1 MRRREFIQCL
11 LPLAGMPLVFP
22 MWSVAN
28 ALGQSRLRK
37 FASVPDDGRV
47 LVLVQLAGGNDGLNT
62 IVPYGYDEYYNA
74 RPQLAIPK
82 ADIIDINGEI
92 GFHPS
97 LLNMKKLLDNDR
109 LAIVQGVGY
118 PNPNRSHFKSTDIW
132 LTASDSDQIQETGW
146 LGRYFDQ
153 VCPPEE
159 DSGTGAACV
168 SSGPPAIQIGL
179 TSSLALL
186 GKNPRGIALRDP
198 LAFYNLVSKQSDSHG
213 SDPSPVPQTT
223 AERELAFLRETASAA
238 FSYADE
244 IKNASE
250 LGKNTVEYPQTSLAE
265 QLAIVA
271 RLIAG
276 GLSTRIY
283 VVSLKG
289 FDTHANQLGTH
300 AGLLQQVADAIWAFQ
315 QDLDNLGLS
324 DRVIGMCFSEFGR
337 RVYENASS
345 GTDHGTA
352 APMLL
357 FGKPIQG
364 GIYGPHPSL
373 SDLDRGDLRF
383 VYDFRQLY
391 ATLLEHWLAYNSVDV
406 LGTAYSTLP
415 LIDGKITGTSG
426 RNIIPD
432 RIYLAQNY
440 PNPFN
445 PATTIEYGLP
455 TPAEVEISVYSIL
468 GRRIKTLFKGHQ
480 SAGVHRMQWRPNGL
494 PSGTYLIQL
503 RAGNAKWVRK
513 ARYVK

>member
-1 MRRREFIQCL
+1 MQRREFIQCL

-22 MWSVAN
+22 IWNVAN
-28 ALGQSRLRK
+28 ALGHSKLRK

-62 IVPYGYDEYYNA
+62 IVPFGHDEYYNA
-74 RPQLAIPK
+74 RPQLGIPK
-82 ADIIDINGEI
+82 QNILDINGEI

-97 LLNMKKLLDNDR
+97 LLNLKKLLDNDR
-109 LAIVQGVGY
+109 LGIVQGVGY

-132 LTASDSDQIQETGW
+132 LTASDSDQLQDTGW
-146 LGRYFDQ
+146 LGRYFDR

-159 DSGTGAACV
+159 DSGTGASCV
-168 SSGPPAIQIGL
+168 SAGPPAIQIGL

-198 LAFYNLVSKQSDSHG
+198 LAFYNLVARQSDAHG

-244 IKNASE
+244 IKSASE
-250 LGKNTVEYPQTSLAE
+250 IGKNTVEYPQTSLAE
-265 QLAIVA
+265 QLAVVA

-276 GLSTRIY
+276 GLTTRVY
-283 VVSLKG
+283 VVSIKG
-289 FDTHANQLGTH
+289 FDTHANQSTAH
-300 AGLLQQVADAIWAFQ
+300 ANLLRQVADAIWAFQ
-315 QDLDNLGLS
+315 QDLDNLSLS

-352 APMLL
+352 APIFL
-357 FGKPIQG
+357 FGKPIRG

-373 SDLDRGDLRF
+373 SDLDRGDLKF
-383 VYDFRQLY
+383 VFDFRQLY
-391 ATLLEHWLAYNSVDV
+391 ATILDHWLAMDSAEV

-415 LIDGKITGTSG
+415 IIGSNPTSVQERALIPE
-426 RNIIPD
+426 RA
-432 RIYLAQNY
+432 YLAQNY

-455 TPAEVEISVYSIL
+455 SPAEVEISVYSIL
-468 GRRIKTLFKGHQ
+468 GRRIKTLYKGHQ
-480 SAGVHRMQWRPNGL
+480 SAGVHHMQWQPNGL
-494 PSGTYLIQL
+494 PSGMYLIEL
-503 RAGNAKWVRK
+503 RSGNGRWMRK